1 MPNDHCDIRAF
12 FAALVSGNHAARGI
26 PAKLTRLAEYVL
38 RYDGLTRA
46 TADDLVAELLRR
58 LLENDMRLLRN
69 DLARFT
75 EADLERVLRFRLR
88 QIALEDRPR
97 WPLVR
102 ALRGQVRA
110 VLAAG
115 LPGPGA
121 LPASLEQHFRLQPG
135 AVAKAAA
142 HFVAQGT
149 PATVDSLSSK
159 LLYHYFGAEPSV
171 DGIRET
177 ASQAPG
183 PDELVQRHID
193 GRAAAAEV
201 WRDLDER
208 QRHVLALTC
217 AGHSLTDVAN
227 DNGVAVSTAF
237 AWRAAVL
244 GVVTS
249 VARRLG
255 VDHDTMAVAI
265 ETLPAA

>member
-121 LPASLEQHFRLQPG
+121 LPASLEQHFRLEPG

-149 PATVDSLSSK
+149 PATVDVSPRSCCTITSGPSRRSTEFARPHRRRRVQTNWSS
-159 LLYHYFGAEPSV
+159 V
-171 DGIRET
+171 T
-177 ASQAPG
+177 
-183 PDELVQRHID
+183 
-193 GRAAAAEV
+193 
-201 WRDLDER
+201 
-208 QRHVLALTC
+208 
-217 AGHSLTDVAN
+217 
-227 DNGVAVSTAF
+227 STA
-237 AWRAAVL
+237 ALLPPKCGAISTSASATCWR
-244 GVVTS
+244 
-249 VARRLG
+249 
-255 VDHDTMAVAI
+255 
-265 ETLPAA
+265 